1 MHGASRGWTVLSN
14 NRGAVGKVCREM
26 GIGEGL
32 SVGDDVADDDIGE
45 KEGTG
50 GEEAAVWIVNPSS
63 LSEWRRR
70 EVEKENERVKAQ
82 LKQSHDQS
90 L

>member
-1 MHGASRGWTVLSN
+1 
-14 NRGAVGKVCREM
+14 M

-32 SVGDDVADDDIGE
+32 SVGDDTADDDDIAG
-45 KEGTG
+45 KDRSG

-82 LKQSHDQS
+82 LGQSQNEPGIE
-90 L
+90 LL